1 MSVCPDVYLSGW
13 TLKVFFFFSFKFQ
26 SDWTINTE
34 VFKVTS
40 VHKVPFFD
48 YCQCICRVCYVR
60 ARLTLAFVW
69 FFLRFWALA
78 QVKISALLSTSTPAE
93 PPPPLPPL
101 LLYPALFSFS
111 TVRFSISAYGS
122 GSGLCLFCVFLV
134 FFFLYIYRA
143 ALSFI
148 FYFCSTCC
156 CTLYLHLRAC
166 FYVLYLLCACVCVA
180 FLSFCLCV

>member
-1 MSVCPDVYLSGW
+1 MSVCPDVYLSVW
-13 TLKVFFFFSFKFQ
+13 TLKVFVFFSFKFQ

-69 FFLRFWALA
+69 SFLRFWALA

-122 GSGLCLFCVFLV
+122 GSGLCLFCVFIV
-134 FFFLYIYRA
+134 FLFFLFVY
-143 ALSFI
+143 LSRGSI
-148 FYFCSTCC
+148 FYF
-156 CTLYLHLRAC
+156 LLL
-166 FYVLYLLCACVCVA
+166 FYLLLYFVFAFAGLFLCSLFALCVC
-180 FLSFCLCV
+180 